1 MPGNE
6 QCREA
11 ELLRKENEEL
21 RYQLS
26 RCIASCKSREEV
38 RELLVIIRKLEER
51 IEALSEEN
59 ERLRRELEK
68 CNEGKKET
76 GRELIL

>member
-1 MPGNE
+1 MAANE

-26 RCIASCKSREEV
+26 QCITSCKSREEI
-38 RELLVIIRKLEER
+38 RELLAIIRKLEER
-51 IEALSEEN
+51 IKAVSEEN
-59 ERLRRELEK
+59 KRLRREVEK
-68 CNEGKKET
+68 C
-76 GRELIL
+76 RERREQEES

>member
-1 MPGNE
+1 MTANK
-6 QCREA
+6 QCRED

-26 RCIASCKSREEV
+26 QCITSCRSREEI

-51 IEALSEEN
+51 VEAVSEEN

-68 CNEGKKET
+68 CRDR
-76 GRELIL
+76 REQEEN

>member
-1 MPGNE
+1 MAASK
-6 QCREA
+6 QCGEA

-26 RCIASCKSREEV
+26 QCITSCKSREEI
-38 RELLVIIRKLEER
+38 RELLAIIRRLEEH
-51 IEALSEEN
+51 IEAVSEEN

-68 CNEGKKET
+68 CRDR
-76 GRELIL
+76 REREEN